1 MFLRRDYS
9 APGPGIDPD
18 QPEKTGIARFFEILQ
33 LECGDLLKLNV
44 LFVLSCVPLI
54 TIPPALFA
62 MNQVVRKMVRDEP
75 VDCFYHYRRAFCRF
89 WRQAYAAFL
98 LTALPLGAAGW
109 GGLFYLRG
117 AQSNFLLLLPFVF
130 CSTVFLVTL
139 LSAPFLYALL
149 AGGMEGRHALQ
160 LALTMGVGRPG
171 RSVPAAIAGLGLV
184 TFGVLAFPFS
194 GLYLLLIGF
203 SLPCLL
209 SNFLIRT
216 ILKPYQ
222 EG

>member
-1 MFLRRDYS
+1 
-9 APGPGIDPD
+9 
-18 QPEKTGIARFFEILQ
+18 
-33 LECGDLLKLNV
+33 
-44 LFVLSCVPLI
+44 
-54 TIPPALFA
+54 
-62 MNQVVRKMVRDEP
+62 
-75 VDCFYHYRRAFCRF
+75 
-89 WRQAYAAFL
+89 
-98 LTALPLGAAGW
+98 
-109 GGLFYLRG
+109 
-117 AQSNFLLLLPFVF
+117 
-130 CSTVFLVTL
+130 
-139 LSAPFLYALL
+139 
-149 AGGMEGRHALQ
+149 MEGRHALQ